1 MVISRSAVVAAIAL
15 AVIACRP
22 SLDETVSVVSG
33 PVVLAV
39 RSDPAET
46 PPMTDASYTALFVDG
61 TGRLPSAPI
70 QWAFCN
76 ARKPL
81 AELGPVN
88 AECLE
93 TTGSWFAPI
102 GVGPQVTG
110 SIPQIACKQFGPD
123 VPMVKPGQTPGRPVD
138 PDPTGG
144 YYQPVRLI
152 APKEG
157 GDVVGIG
164 ETRLACG
171 LAGATPD
178 VLEEFQTRYH
188 ANVNPAVATLAAV
201 GGASF
206 QTDDNGVANPVQ
218 RGAHLTLRVGWAV
231 CPSKDVCNDGV
242 CGPDENAA
250 SCPADCTETKTKAVG
265 CTGAE
270 RYVAL
275 QLATQALADQR
286 ESIGVAWFAT
296 AGSFDADRTGR
307 GTDDVAATSDNGWQ
321 VPGEPGPVHLWVVLR
336 DDRGGVGWAEYL
348 FDVK

>member
-1 MVISRSAVVAAIAL
+1 MVIGRIAVVAL
-15 AVIACRP
+15 AVSACRP
-22 SLDETVSVVSG
+22 NLDETVSVVSA

-39 RSDPAET
+39 RTDPAEAA
-46 PPMTDASYTALFVDG
+46 PMADVSYTALFVDG
-61 TGRLPSAPI
+61 SGRLPSAQI
-70 QWAFCN
+70 RWAFCN

-93 TTGSWFAPI
+93 ATGSWFAPI

-123 VPMVKPGQTPGRPVD
+123 VPMVPEGQTPGRPVD

-152 APKEG
+152 APSEA
-157 GDVVGIG
+157 GDLVGVG

-171 LAGATPD
+171 VAGATPD
-178 VLEEFQTRYH
+178 VLEAFQGRYH
-188 ANVNPAVATLAAV
+188 ANINPTVASLAAV

-206 QTDDNGVANPVQ
+206 RTDDDGSMNPVHL
-218 RGAHLTLRVGWAV
+218 GAHLTLRVGWAS

-242 CGPDENAA
+242 CGPDETAT
-250 SCPADCTETKTKAVG
+250 SCPADCMETKTKVVG
-265 CTGAE
+265 CSGAE

-286 ESIGVAWFAT
+286 ESIGVAWFTT

-307 GTDDVAATSDNGWQ
+307 DTGDLVTTSDNGWQ
-321 VPGEPGPVHLWVVLR
+321 APAVPGLVHLWVVLR
-336 DDRGGVGWAEYL
+336 DNRGGVGWAEYV